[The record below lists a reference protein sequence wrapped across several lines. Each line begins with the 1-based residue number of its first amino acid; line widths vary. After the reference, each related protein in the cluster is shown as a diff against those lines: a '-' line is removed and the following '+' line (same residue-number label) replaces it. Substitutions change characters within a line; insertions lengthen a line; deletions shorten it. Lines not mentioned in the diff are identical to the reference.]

1 MRFDH
6 THAYITSAYYYR
18 NSKSLGENAV
28 AMVVVMSQKTCKD
41 LEKYEMTIV
50 GTNEYNNSMTSKASL
65 KIETAE
71 EMSCEYVMVF
81 VQAQTIMN
89 PKRLEIESLGT
100 RVQIPFREPRKWS
113 HSPVII
119 CIAPQFVAEKWQV
132 FLMNIHVAR
141 RYGGHMHFYITSM
154 VEELFNTLKIY
165 ESRGSLTLDYWV
177 RMKFQETTSPYA
189 DPMRNVEWRN
199 QAGAQTDCL
208 LQYKVIAEFVAF
220 FDIDDIL
227 IPRSSQNY
235 HQEFSSHFNPDP
247 SFHSIFYNKRDV
259 EVQKVKNVKDFSFRQ
274 LFSTMKIRKEE
285 GYGKSIVNPL
295 KYNSTWIHHSFQ
307 LPRDKILKIFNT
319 EIIHVKDILIVELD
333 LNAPF
338 KLPKVFG
345 TESEP
350 LIRETDLKSLDIDF
364 QNLFEDT
371 GYRETAVQMVDH
383 DFYSPIVFKCYNE
396 SFYHPFFVEH
406 KHFKDIC
413 PNADNCELP
422 QREDIKCI
430 HSDAEYISGPEMY
443 PITFHYAIRPYWSK
457 EIGCYQ

>member
-1 MRFDH
+1 
-6 THAYITSAYYYR
+6 
-18 NSKSLGENAV
+18 
-28 AMVVVMSQKTCKD
+28 
-41 LEKYEMTIV
+41 MTIV
-50 GTNEYNNSMTSKASL
+50 GTNESNNSMTSKASL

-81 VQAQTIMN
+81 VQAQTIMS

-141 RYGGHMHFYITSM
+141 RYGGHMHIYITSM
-154 VEELFNTLKIY
+154 IQELFNTLKVY
-165 ESRGSLTLDYWV
+165 ESWGSLTLDYWV

-189 DPMRNVEWRN
+189 DPVRNVEWRN

-208 LQYKVIAEFVAF
+208 LQYKEVAEFVAF

-235 HQEFSSHFNPDP
+235 HQEFSSHFNLDP

-259 EVQKVKNVKDFSFRQ
+259 AVQKVTNVKDFSFRQ

-319 EIIHVKDILIVELD
+319 EIIHVKEILNVELD
-333 LNAPF
+333 QKAPF

-345 TESEP
+345 KESEP
-350 LIRETDLKSLDIDF
+350 LITATDLKTLDTDF
-364 QNLFEDT
+364 QSLFGDT
-371 GYRETAVQMVDH
+371 RYREAAVQMVDH